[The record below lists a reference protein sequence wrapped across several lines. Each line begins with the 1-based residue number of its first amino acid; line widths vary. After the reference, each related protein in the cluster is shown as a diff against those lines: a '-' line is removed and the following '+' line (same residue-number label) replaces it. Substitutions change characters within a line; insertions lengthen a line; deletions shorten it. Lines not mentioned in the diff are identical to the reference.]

1 MKACHPISLVA
12 IVFGLICL
20 QANVQSQ
27 TQTAAPLQASTAPAQ
42 TSPTTASRRA
52 EIPKIEEALPKIP
65 DRGAA
70 LFLLARRYT
79 QIGEPQKA
87 LALLK
92 ECIALDEGFDPGD
105 SPPLSP
111 LQSFPEFRELAESVR
126 RRYPPVHLAHVA
138 FTVPETDLFPEGLA
152 VDWPRRVF
160 YMGSMHRKEI
170 IRITETGEVSEFV
183 KPGLYDLMPVGGVKV
198 DPVDHSVRASTD
210 PGEAN
215 RSELVH
221 FDANGKLLERYAA
234 PGPGP
239 HDLNDLVLRRTDEI
253 YLSDTSAHQAYRF
266 NRTSHS
272 FAALSFPRPIFYPN
286 GITVSD
292 DGHLLYVADLLGVIC
307 VDLRSNSAREV
318 DPGKHNTL
326 AGIDGLYWHEGSLVG
341 VQYGTG
347 TFRVMRWRLSSDG
360 QRVTASETQEYR
372 TPLVSFPTTGAVAGE
387 NFYYI
392 ANTGIANLKD
402 DKIVDPAK
410 LEPVHIAVV
419 PLK

>member
-12 IVFGLICL
+12 IVFGLSCL
-20 QANVQSQ
+20 RANAQSQ
-27 TQTAAPLQASTAPAQ
+27 TPTAAPPQASTAPAQ

-52 EIPKIEEALPKIP
+52 EIQKIEEALPKIP
-65 DRGAA
+65 DRGAT
-70 LFLLARRYT
+70 LFLLARRYA
-79 QIGEPQKA
+79 QIGDPQKA

-92 ECIALDEGFDPGD
+92 ECVALDEGFDPGD
-105 SPPLSP
+105 LPAFSP
-111 LQSFPEFRELAESVR
+111 LQSLPEFRELVEYVH
-126 RRYPPVHLAHVA
+126 RRYPAVHLAHVA

-152 VDWPRRVF
+152 VDWPKRVF

-170 IRITETGEVSEFV
+170 IRITEAGEVSEFV
-183 KPGLYDLMPVGGVKV
+183 KPGVYDLMPVGGVKV
-198 DPVDHSVRASTD
+198 DPMDHSVWAATD

-221 FDANGKLLERYAA
+221 FDANGKLLERFAA
-234 PGPGP
+234 RGPGP
-239 HDLNDLVLRRTDEI
+239 HDLNDLVLRGTDEI

-266 NRTSHS
+266 NRASHN
-272 FAALSFPRPIFYPN
+272 FTALSFPRAIFYPN
-286 GITVSD
+286 GITVSG
-292 DGHLLYVADLLGVIC
+292 DGNLLYVADLLGVVC
-307 VDLRSNSAREV
+307 VDLRNNSAHEV
-318 DPGKHNTL
+318 EPGKGNTL

-347 TFRVMRWRLSSDG
+347 SFRVMRWGLSADG
-360 QRVTASETQEYR
+360 KRVTSSKTLEYR

-392 ANTGIANLKD
+392 ANTGIANLQD